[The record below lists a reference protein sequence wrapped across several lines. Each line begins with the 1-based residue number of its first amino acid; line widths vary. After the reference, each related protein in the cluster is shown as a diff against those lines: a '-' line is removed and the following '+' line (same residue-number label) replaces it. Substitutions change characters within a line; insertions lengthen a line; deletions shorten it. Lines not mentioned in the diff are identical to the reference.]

1 MLAASLSTRDQ
12 PFQISAPHFSS
23 PLGTSGTGV
32 SKEGGQRRLC
42 FEKSGKRLK
51 YGRAVLSFTGWR
63 KRKLLWLIVSQVRK
77 LSLSRDHRAGKR
89 AGILIQACLLL
100 EPVSSSAAKSCLL
113 CEEWIHFRVARAVT
127 LQVPENAS

>member
-23 PLGTSGTGV
+23 PLGTSGSGV

-51 YGRAVLSFTGWR
+51 YGRAVLSFTGC
-63 KRKLLWLIVSQVRK
+63 KFYWLEEEEAAVAHCVT
-77 LSLSRDHRAGKR
+77 GEET
-89 AGILIQACLLL
+89 
-100 EPVSSSAAKSCLL
+100 EP
-113 CEEWIHFRVARAVT
+113 E
-127 LQVPENAS
+127 P